1 LIGGGTWL
9 LCAWEPRSSGGV
21 SVRAAPS
28 AREPQKWLTR
38 AEGHPHPARPPAP
51 RRPFAALRS
60 CTLESEPISR
70 LVDTGRR
77 ITPTPSRITLVTPLT
92 FVGDDAALVEALRA
106 GHPGAVA
113 ALYDRYAA
121 PVRLTLRSIL
131 GPDDEIP
138 DLLQEVFIRALDR
151 IGKLREVDRLGSW
164 LTTMAVFVGRAQIR
178 VRSRRRWLRVFSP
191 ERTRPRQLEQ
201 PSSDARRAMREIY
214 AVLDGMPVDQRMA
227 FVLRH
232 FHGARLAE
240 AAEACE
246 TSLATVKRRL
256 AQAEARFLE
265 AVRRQPGLAQWLEE
279 GTRWTEK
286 KA

>member
-1 LIGGGTWL
+1 MES
-9 LCAWEPRSSGGV
+9 LCAWEPRGSGRV
-21 SVRAAPS
+21 SVRAAHS
-28 AREPQKWLTR
+28 ALEPQKWLTR
-38 AEGHPHPARPPAP
+38 AGGHPHAGASRRDIRVPSNLSQFRCWWTLATEARSTPP
-51 RRPFAALRS
+51 
-60 CTLESEPISR
+60 
-70 LVDTGRR
+70 
-77 ITPTPSRITLVTPLT
+77 RITLVTPLT

-113 ALYDRYAA
+113 ALYDRYATQ
-121 PVRLTLRSIL
+121 VRLTLRSIL

-151 IGKLREVDRLGSW
+151 IGKLREVDRLASW
-164 LTTMAVFVGRAQIR
+164 LTSMAIFVGRAQIR

-191 ERTRPRQLEQ
+191 ERTRSSQIEQ
-201 PSSDARRAMREIY
+201 PRSDARRAMRDVY
-214 AVLDGMPVDQRMA
+214 AILDRMRVDHRMV

-232 FHGARLAE
+232 FHGARLVE
-240 AAEACE
+240 VAEACE

-256 AQAEARFLE
+256 ARAEARFLE
-265 AVRRQPGLAQWLEE
+265 AVRRQPGLLQWLEE

>member
-1 LIGGGTWL
+1 M
-9 LCAWEPRSSGGV
+9 
-21 SVRAAPS
+21 
-28 AREPQKWLTR
+28 
-38 AEGHPHPARPPAP
+38 
-51 RRPFAALRS
+51 
-60 CTLESEPISR
+60 
-70 LVDTGRR
+70 
-77 ITPTPSRITLVTPLT
+77 VTPLT

-106 GHPGAVA
+106 GHPGAAA

-131 GPDDEIP
+131 GPDDDIP

-151 IGKLREVDRLGSW
+151 IGRLRDVERLGAW
-164 LTTMAVFVGRAQIR
+164 LSTMAVFVARAQIR
-178 VRSRRRWLRVFSP
+178 LRSRRRVLSLFSP

-201 PSSDARRAMREIY
+201 PSSDARRALREIY
-214 AVLDGMPVDQRMA
+214 AVLDQMPVDHRMA

-232 FHGARLAE
+232 VHGATLVE

-246 TSLATVKRRL
+246 TSLATIKRRL
-256 AQAEARFLE
+256 ARAEVRFLE
-265 AVRRQPGLAQWLEE
+265 AVRERPELTYWLEE

>member
-1 LIGGGTWL
+1 VH
-9 LCAWEPRSSGGV
+9 ASSRNGSHAPQTTHIPVVCSASAGAD
-21 SVRAAPS
+21 AAP
-28 AREPQKWLTR
+28 RY
-38 AEGHPHPARPPAP
+38 
-51 RRPFAALRS
+51 AAS
-60 CTLESEPISR
+60 CTVDVSQISQ
-70 LVDTGRR
+70 VADTGRR
-77 ITPTPSRITLVTPLT
+77 GCTLVTPLT

-113 ALYDRYAA
+113 ALYDRFAVQ
-121 PVRLTLRSIL
+121 VRLTLRSIL

-164 LTTMAVFVGRAQIR
+164 LTTMAIFVGRAQIR

-191 ERTRPRQLEQ
+191 ERTRSTQLEQ
-201 PSSDARRAMREIY
+201 PRSDARRAMRDIY
-214 AVLDGMPVDQRMA
+214 AILDAMPVDHRMV

-232 FHGARLAE
+232 FHGARLVE
-240 AAEACE
+240 VAEACE
-246 TSLATVKRRL
+246 ASLATVKRRL
-256 AQAEARFLE
+256 ARAEARFLE
-265 AVRRQPGLAQWLEE
+265 AVRRQPGLLQWLEE

>member
-1 LIGGGTWL
+1 MKSACPVAPCSQAAGL
-9 LCAWEPRSSGGV
+9 LPSRSERRTVHASSKNGSPANLSQFRSWWTLATEV
-21 SVRAAPS
+21 PS
-28 AREPQKWLTR
+28 R
-38 AEGHPHPARPPAP
+38 
-51 RRPFAALRS
+51 
-60 CTLESEPISR
+60 
-70 LVDTGRR
+70 
-77 ITPTPSRITLVTPLT
+77 PSRITLVTPLT
-92 FVGDDAALVEALRA
+92 FVGDDAALVEALRV

-121 PVRLTLRSIL
+121 QVRLTLRSIL

-191 ERTRPRQLEQ
+191 ERTRARHLEQ
-201 PSSDARRAMREIY
+201 PPSDARRAMREIY
-214 AVLDGMPVDQRMA
+214 AVLDGMPIDQRMV

-279 GTRWTEK
+279 GTRWTEN

>member
-1 LIGGGTWL
+1 MH
-9 LCAWEPRSSGGV
+9 ASSKNG
-21 SVRAAPS
+21 S
-28 AREPQKWLTR
+28 
-38 AEGHPHPARPPAP
+38 PAP
-51 RRPFAALRS
+51 KATHIPVRRRHHGGAALRCLRVPS
-60 CTLESEPISR
+60 DLSQFRSSRTLPAESRS
-70 LVDTGRR
+70 
-77 ITPTPSRITLVTPLT
+77 TPSRITLVTPLT
-92 FVGDDAALVEALRA
+92 FVGDDAALVEALRV

-121 PVRLTLRSIL
+121 QVRLTLRSIL

-191 ERTRPRQLEQ
+191 ERTRARHLEQ
-201 PSSDARRAMREIY
+201 PPSDARRAVREIY
-214 AVLDGMPVDQRMA
+214 AVLDGMPIDQRMV

-279 GTRWTEK
+279 GTRWTEN